1 MTPPAGA
8 KTSRDRN
15 GAVQPMPSGWPHT
28 DTHPPST
35 SSSRTC
41 LEVTDTVTSFT
52 IASNQGTMGGGEV
65 MMFAIAEAA
74 RELGRDVTI
83 IAPQTPGDVVAEA
96 RKRGFRVIAIHGDT
110 TGKYLKNLRRW
121 DASERTGLLWCNGL
135 RPAFATSGH
144 PDRVVHLHQRPLG
157 KLRALAVVARH
168 GTLATVVPSAS
179 MAEAV
184 SDARVMWNWNPP
196 ARHRAPR
203 PVEGTVTVGFLGRL
217 SSDKGVPRLC
227 EAMAELKRRHPG
239 RFRLLLAGESR
250 FVDPADA
257 QLVARRIA
265 SLGDLVDH
273 RGWMDRDEFFSSV
286 DLSVFPSVWPE
297 PFGLVVSEAMSARCP
312 FVLTDAGAL
321 QEVAGP
327 DHPFVARADDATSLA
342 DAIERAAEGYDKGL
356 LDAAHD
362 RWQENFS
369 PEAGRARLAEI
380 LADVDP
386 EPDQGAPHVAI
397 AHDYLTQRGGAER
410 VVTQFA
416 RMFPEAPIITSVYES
431 DLTYPEFSTHEV
443 ITSPLN
449 RIGWL
454 RRHFRAGLPLY
465 DWAFDHTE
473 VPAGTDTVLVS
484 TTGFAH
490 GVKTPPNCRK
500 VVYCHSPARFL
511 YLADDYLGGHWW
523 RSPKGIVLKVLTPPL
538 RRWDRR
544 AAASADEYLCNS
556 TVVRDRIRDVYG
568 IEAAVVHP
576 PYSLDPTGPQE
587 PLPGLEG
594 HPSFFLTVS
603 RLMPYKNVDVLL
615 RAFADLPDEHLV
627 VIGSG
632 PLRDELHALAPANV
646 SFFEGISDAQL
657 RWAYAHASAVIAP
670 SKEDFGLTPVE
681 GFAFGTPC
689 LALHAGGYLDTVDGV
704 SGRFFDSATPGAVT
718 QAVRQFRENPLE
730 ERTVLD
736 HAGKFSPET
745 FARAIR
751 LHLRPAPERGAV
763 PSHDQV

>member
-1 MTPPAGA
+1 MNT
-8 KTSRDRN
+8 
-15 GAVQPMPSGWPHT
+15 
-28 DTHPPST
+28 
-35 SSSRTC
+35 
-41 LEVTDTVTSFT
+41 FT

-65 MMFAIAEAA
+65 MMLAIAEAA
-74 RELGRDVTI
+74 RELGRDVTVV
-83 IAPQTPGDVVAEA
+83 APQNPGDVVEEA
-96 RKRGFRVIAIHGDT
+96 RRRGFRVIAIHGDT
-110 TGKYLKNLRRW
+110 TVKYLENLRRW
-121 DASERTGLLWCNGL
+121 DARERAGLLWCNGL
-135 RPAFATSGH
+135 RPTFATSGH

-168 GTLATVVPSAS
+168 GALATVVPSAS

-184 SDARVMWNWNPP
+184 FDARVMWNWNPP
-196 ARHRAPR
+196 ARDRAPR
-203 PVEGTVTVGFLGRL
+203 ATNGTLTVGFLGRL

-227 EAMAELKRRHPG
+227 EAMAELERRHPG

-257 QLVARRIA
+257 QLVADRIA
-265 SLGDLVDH
+265 DLGDLVDH
-273 RGWMDRDEFFSSV
+273 RGWMDRDEFFQSV
-286 DLSVFPSVWPE
+286 DLAAFPSVWPE
-297 PFGLVVSEAMSARCP
+297 SFGLVVSEAMSARCP
-312 FVLTDAGAL
+312 FVITDAGAL

-327 DHPFVARADDATSLA
+327 DHPFVAKADDTVSLA
-342 DAIERAAEGYDKGL
+342 DVIEQAAEAYDEGL
-356 LDAAHD
+356 LDAARD
-362 RWQENFS
+362 RWQLNFS
-369 PEAGRARLAEI
+369 PEAGRVRLAEI

-386 EPDQGAPHVAI
+386 EPSHGASHVTV

-416 RMFPEAPIITSVYES
+416 TIFPEAPIVTAVYEP
-431 DLTYPEFSTHEV
+431 DLTYPDFASHEV

-490 GVKTPPNCRK
+490 GVKTPPGCRK

-511 YLADDYLGGHWW
+511 YLADDYLGDKWW
-523 RSPKGIVLKVLTPPL
+523 RSPKGIVLRALTPPL
-538 RRWDRR
+538 RRWDQK

-568 IEAAVVHP
+568 IEATVVHP
-576 PYSLDPTGPQE
+576 PYSLDPDGPQE
-587 PLPGLEG
+587 PLPGSENL
-594 HPSFFLTVS
+594 PSFFLTVS

-615 RAFADLPDEHLV
+615 HAFADMPDEHLV

-632 PLRDELHALAPANV
+632 PLRTELHDLAPANV
-646 SFFEGISDAQL
+646 SFFEGISDAQM
-657 RWAYAHASAVIAP
+657 RWAYAHAAAVIAP

-689 LALHAGGYLDTVDGV
+689 LALHAGGYLDTVVDGV
-704 SGRFFDSATPGAVT
+704 SGRFFASATPDDIT
-718 QAVRQFRENPLE
+718 QAVHQLQENPLDKE
-730 ERTVLD
+730 TVLR
-736 HAGKFSPET
+736 HAENFSPNA
-745 FARAIR
+745 FADRIR
-751 LHLRPAPERGAV
+751 EHV
-763 PSHDQV
+763 VS

>member
-1 MTPPAGA
+1 MT
-8 KTSRDRN
+8 T
-15 GAVQPMPSGWPHT
+15 
-28 DTHPPST
+28 
-35 SSSRTC
+35 
-41 LEVTDTVTSFT
+41 FT
-52 IASNQGTMGGGEV
+52 IASNQGSMGGGEV
-65 MMFAIAEAA
+65 MMLAIAEAA
-74 RELGRDVTI
+74 RELGREVTVV
-83 IAPQTPGDVVAEA
+83 APQTPGDVVEEA
-96 RKRGFRVIAIHGDT
+96 LRRGFRVMAIHGDT
-110 TGKYLKNLRRW
+110 TAKYLASLRRW
-121 DASERTGLLWCNGL
+121 DATERRGLLWCNGL

-144 PDRVVHLHQRPLG
+144 LNRVVHLHQRPAG
-157 KLRALAVVARH
+157 KLRALAVAARR
-168 GTLATVVPSAS
+168 GALATVVPSAY
-179 MAEAV
+179 MAAAV
-184 SDARVMWNWNPP
+184 PGSRVMWNWNPP
-196 ARHRAPR
+196 ARTRDFTEPGA
-203 PVEGTVTVGFLGRL
+203 TVTVGFLGRL
-217 SSDKGVPRLC
+217 SSGKGVPRLC
-227 EAMAELKRRHPG
+227 ETMSELERRHPG
-239 RFRLLLAGESR
+239 RFKLLLAGEPR

-257 QLVARRIA
+257 DRVANRIA
-265 SLGDLVDH
+265 ALGDAVDH
-273 RGWMDRDEFFSSV
+273 RGWMDRNEFFSSV
-286 DLSVFPSVWPE
+286 DLAVFPSVWPE
-297 PFGLVVSEAMSARCP
+297 PFGLVVSEAMSAHCP
-312 FVLTDAGAL
+312 FVITDAGAL
-321 QEVAGP
+321 QEVAGAE
-327 DHPFVARADDATSLA
+327 HPFVAKADDAVSLA
-342 DAIERAAEGYDKGL
+342 DTIERAAEGYDEEL

-587 PLPGLEG
+587 PLPGLD
-594 HPSFFLTVS
+594 HPSFFLVVS
-603 RLMPYKNVDVLL
+603 RLMPYKNVDIVLN
-615 RAFADLPDEHLV
+615 AFVDLPDEHLV
-627 VIGSG
+627 VVGSG
-632 PLRDELHALAPANV
+632 PLRDELHDLAPANV

-657 RWAYAHASAVIAP
+657 RWAYAHAAAVIAP

-689 LALHAGGYLDTVDGV
+689 LALHAGGYLDTVVDGI
-704 SGRFFDSATPGAVT
+704 SGQFFDSATPDAVV
-718 QAVRQFRENPLE
+718 QAVRSFRENPVE
-730 ERTVLD
+730 KRAVLD
-736 HAGKFSPET
+736 HAERFSPDT
-745 FARAIR
+745 FSKDVRRAMK
-751 LHLRPAPERGAV
+751 A
-763 PSHDQV
+763 ST

>member
-1 MTPPAGA
+1 MT
-8 KTSRDRN
+8 T
-15 GAVQPMPSGWPHT
+15 
-28 DTHPPST
+28 
-35 SSSRTC
+35 
-41 LEVTDTVTSFT
+41 FT
-52 IASNQGTMGGGEV
+52 IASNQGSMGGGEV
-65 MMFAIAEAA
+65 MMLAIAEAA
-74 RELGRDVTI
+74 RELGREITVV
-83 IAPQTPGDVVAEA
+83 APQTPGDVVAEA
-96 RKRGFRVIAIHGDT
+96 RRRGFRVVAIHGDT
-110 TGKYLKNLRRW
+110 TPKYLANLRRW
-121 DASERTGLLWCNGL
+121 DAIERTGLLWCNGL

-144 PDRVVHLHQRPLG
+144 PNRVVHLHQRPSG
-157 KLRALAVVARH
+157 KLRALATVARR
-168 GTLATVVPSAS
+168 GASATIVPSAS
-179 MAEAV
+179 MADVV
-184 SDARVMWNWNPP
+184 SGAQVMWNWNPP
-196 ARHRAPR
+196 AHDRAAR
-203 PVEGTVTVGFLGRL
+203 PVKGTFTVGFLGRL

-227 EAMAELKRRHPG
+227 ETMSELERRHPG
-239 RFRLLLAGESR
+239 RFKLLLAGEPR

-257 QLVARRIA
+257 DRVANRIA
-265 SLGDLVDH
+265 ALGDAVDH

-286 DLSVFPSVWPE
+286 DLAVFPSVRPE
-297 PFGLVVSEAMSARCP
+297 TFGLVVSEAMSAHCP
-312 FVLTDAGAL
+312 FVITDAGAL

-356 LDAAHD
+356 LDAAHE

-386 EPDQGAPHVAI
+386 EPSSGAPRVAI

-410 VVTQFA
+410 VVSQFA
-416 RMFPEAPIITSVYES
+416 TMFPEASIVTSVYEP
-431 DLTYPEFSTHEV
+431 DLTYPDFASHEV

-490 GVKTPPNCRK
+490 GVKTPPGCRK

-511 YLADDYLGGHWW
+511 YLADDYLGDKWW
-523 RSPKGIVLKVLTPPL
+523 RSPKGIVLRALTPPL
-538 RRWDRR
+538 RRWDQK

-568 IEAAVVHP
+568 IEATVVHP
-576 PYSLDPTGPQE
+576 PYSLDPDGPQE
-587 PLPGLEG
+587 PLPGSENL
-594 HPSFFLTVS
+594 PSFFLTVS

-615 RAFADLPDEHLV
+615 HAFADMPDEHLV

-632 PLRDELHALAPANV
+632 PLRDELHDLAPANV

-657 RWAYAHASAVIAP
+657 RWAYAHAAAVIAP

-689 LALHAGGYLDTVDGV
+689 LALHAGGYLDTVVDGI
-704 SGRFFDSATPGAVT
+704 SGQFFDSATPDAVV
-718 QAVRQFRENPLE
+718 QAVRSFRENPVE
-730 ERTVLD
+730 KRAVLD
-736 HAGKFSPET
+736 HAERFSPDT
-745 FARAIR
+745 FSKDVRHAMKA
-751 LHLRPAPERGAV
+751 
-763 PSHDQV
+763 ST

>member
-1 MTPPAGA
+1 MT
-8 KTSRDRN
+8 T
-15 GAVQPMPSGWPHT
+15 
-28 DTHPPST
+28 
-35 SSSRTC
+35 
-41 LEVTDTVTSFT
+41 FT
-52 IASNQGTMGGGEV
+52 IASNQGSMGGGEV
-65 MMFAIAEAA
+65 MMLAIAEAA
-74 RELGRDVTI
+74 RELGREITVV
-83 IAPQTPGDVVAEA
+83 APQTPGDVVAEA
-96 RKRGFRVIAIHGDT
+96 RRRGFRVVAIHGDT
-110 TGKYLKNLRRW
+110 TPKYLANLRRW
-121 DASERTGLLWCNGL
+121 DAIERTGLLWCNGL

-144 PDRVVHLHQRPLG
+144 PNRVVHLHQRPSG
-157 KLRALAVVARH
+157 KLRALATVARR
-168 GTLATVVPSAS
+168 GASATIVPSAS
-179 MAEAV
+179 MADVV
-184 SDARVMWNWNPP
+184 SGAQVMWNWNPP
-196 ARHRAPR
+196 AHDRAAR
-203 PVEGTVTVGFLGRL
+203 PVKGTFTVGFLGRL

-227 EAMAELKRRHPG
+227 ETMSELERRHPG
-239 RFRLLLAGESR
+239 RFKLLLAGEPR

-257 QLVARRIA
+257 DRVANRIA
-265 SLGDLVDH
+265 ALGDAVDH

-286 DLSVFPSVWPE
+286 DLAVFPSVWPE
-297 PFGLVVSEAMSARCP
+297 PFGLVVSEAMSAHCP
-312 FVLTDAGAL
+312 FVITDAGAL

-356 LDAAHD
+356 LDAAHE

-386 EPDQGAPHVAI
+386 EPSSGAPRVAI

-410 VVTQFA
+410 VVSQFA
-416 RMFPEAPIITSVYES
+416 TMFPEASIVTSVYEP
-431 DLTYPEFSTHEV
+431 DLTYPDFASHEV

-490 GVKTPPNCRK
+490 GVKTPPGCRK

-511 YLADDYLGGHWW
+511 YLADDYLGDKWW
-523 RSPKGIVLKVLTPPL
+523 RSPKGIVLRALTPPL
-538 RRWDRR
+538 RRWDQK

-568 IEAAVVHP
+568 IEATVVHP
-576 PYSLDPTGPQE
+576 PYSLDPDGPQE
-587 PLPGLEG
+587 PLPGSENL
-594 HPSFFLTVS
+594 PSFFLTVS

-615 RAFADLPDEHLV
+615 HAFADMPDEHLV

-632 PLRDELHALAPANV
+632 PLRDELHDLAPANV

-657 RWAYAHASAVIAP
+657 RWAYAHAAAVIAP

-689 LALHAGGYLDTVDGV
+689 LALHAGGYLDTVVDGI
-704 SGRFFDSATPGAVT
+704 SGQFFDSATPDAVV
-718 QAVRQFRENPLE
+718 QAVRSFRENPVE
-730 ERTVLD
+730 KRAVLD
-736 HAGKFSPET
+736 HAERFSPDT
-745 FARAIR
+745 FSKDVRHAMKA
-751 LHLRPAPERGAV
+751 
-763 PSHDQV
+763 ST

>member
-1 MTPPAGA
+1 MT
-8 KTSRDRN
+8 T
-15 GAVQPMPSGWPHT
+15 
-28 DTHPPST
+28 
-35 SSSRTC
+35 
-41 LEVTDTVTSFT
+41 FT
-52 IASNQGTMGGGEV
+52 IASNQGSMGGGEV
-65 MMFAIAEAA
+65 MMLAIAEAA
-74 RELGRDVTI
+74 RELGREVTVV
-83 IAPQTPGDVVAEA
+83 APQTPGDVVEEA
-96 RKRGFRVIAIHGDT
+96 LRRGFRVMAIHGDT
-110 TGKYLKNLRRW
+110 TAKYLASLRRW
-121 DASERTGLLWCNGL
+121 DATERRGLLWCNGL

-144 PDRVVHLHQRPLG
+144 LNRVVHLHQRPAG
-157 KLRALAVVARH
+157 KLRALAVAARR
-168 GTLATVVPSAS
+168 GALATVVPSAY
-179 MAEAV
+179 MAAAV
-184 SDARVMWNWNPP
+184 PGSRVMWNWNPP
-196 ARHRAPR
+196 ARTRDFTEPGA
-203 PVEGTVTVGFLGRL
+203 TVTVGFLGRL
-217 SSDKGVPRLC
+217 SSGKGVPRLC
-227 EAMAELKRRHPG
+227 ETMSELERRHPG
-239 RFRLLLAGESR
+239 RFKLLLAGEPR

-257 QLVARRIA
+257 DRVANRIA
-265 SLGDLVDH
+265 ALGDAVDH
-273 RGWMDRDEFFSSV
+273 RGWMDRNEFFSSV
-286 DLSVFPSVWPE
+286 DLAVFPSVWPE
-297 PFGLVVSEAMSARCP
+297 PFGLVVSEAMSAHCP
-312 FVLTDAGAL
+312 FVITDAGAL
-321 QEVAGP
+321 QEVAGAE
-327 DHPFVARADDATSLA
+327 HPFVAKADDAVSLA
-342 DAIERAAEGYDKGL
+342 DTIERAAEGYDEEL

-511 YLADDYLGGHWW
+511 YLADDYLGGRWW
-523 RSPKGIVLKVLTPPL
+523 RSPRGIVLKVLTPPL

-544 AAASADEYLCNS
+544 AAAFADEYLCNS

-587 PLPGLEG
+587 PLPGLD
-594 HPSFFLTVS
+594 HPSFFLVVS
-603 RLMPYKNVDVLL
+603 RLMPYKNVDIVLN
-615 RAFADLPDEHLV
+615 AFVDLPDEHLV
-627 VIGSG
+627 VVGSG
-632 PLRDELHALAPANV
+632 PLRDELHDLAPANV

-657 RWAYAHASAVIAP
+657 RWAYAHAAAVIAP

-689 LALHAGGYLDTVDGV
+689 LALHAGGYLDTVVDGI
-704 SGRFFDSATPGAVT
+704 SGQFFDSATPDAVV
-718 QAVRQFRENPLE
+718 QAVRSFRENPVE
-730 ERTVLD
+730 KRAVLD
-736 HAGKFSPET
+736 HAERFSPDT
-745 FARAIR
+745 FSKDVRRAMK
-751 LHLRPAPERGAV
+751 A
-763 PSHDQV
+763 ST

>member
-1 MTPPAGA
+1 MT
-8 KTSRDRN
+8 T
-15 GAVQPMPSGWPHT
+15 
-28 DTHPPST
+28 
-35 SSSRTC
+35 
-41 LEVTDTVTSFT
+41 FT
-52 IASNQGTMGGGEV
+52 IASNQGSMGGGEV
-65 MMFAIAEAA
+65 MMLAIAEAA
-74 RELGRDVTI
+74 RELGREVTVV
-83 IAPQTPGDVVAEA
+83 APQTPGDVVEEA
-96 RKRGFRVIAIHGDT
+96 LRRGFRVMAIHGDT
-110 TGKYLKNLRRW
+110 TAKYLASLRRW
-121 DASERTGLLWCNGL
+121 DATERRGLLWCNGL

-144 PDRVVHLHQRPLG
+144 LNRVVHLHQRPAG
-157 KLRALAVVARH
+157 KLRALAVAARR
-168 GTLATVVPSAS
+168 GALATVVPSAY
-179 MAEAV
+179 MAAAV
-184 SDARVMWNWNPP
+184 PGSRVMWNWNPP
-196 ARHRAPR
+196 ARTRDFTEPGA
-203 PVEGTVTVGFLGRL
+203 TVTVGFLGRL

-227 EAMAELKRRHPG
+227 ETMSELERRHPG

-286 DLSVFPSVWPE
+286 DLAVFPSVWPE
-297 PFGLVVSEAMSARCP
+297 PFGLVVSEAMSAHCP
-312 FVLTDAGAL
+312 FVITDAGAL
-321 QEVAGP
+321 QEVAGAE
-327 DHPFVARADDATSLA
+327 HPFVAKADDAVSLA
-342 DAIERAAEGYDKGL
+342 DTIERAAEGYDEEL

-380 LADVDP
+380 LADVGP

-511 YLADDYLGGHWW
+511 YLADDYLGGRWW

-587 PLPGLEG
+587 PLPGLD
-594 HPSFFLTVS
+594 HPSFFLVVS
-603 RLMPYKNVDVLL
+603 RLMPYKNVDIVLN
-615 RAFADLPDEHLV
+615 AFVDLPDEHLV
-627 VIGSG
+627 VVGSG
-632 PLRDELHALAPANV
+632 PLRDELHDLAPANV

-657 RWAYAHASAVIAP
+657 RWAYAHAAAVIAP

-689 LALHAGGYLDTVDGV
+689 LALHAGGYLDTVVDGI
-704 SGRFFDSATPGAVT
+704 SGQFFDSATPDAVV
-718 QAVRQFRENPLE
+718 QAVRSFRENPVE
-730 ERTVLD
+730 KRAVLD
-736 HAGKFSPET
+736 HAERFSPDT
-745 FARAIR
+745 FSKDVRRAMK
-751 LHLRPAPERGAV
+751 A
-763 PSHDQV
+763 ST

>member
-1 MTPPAGA
+1 MT
-8 KTSRDRN
+8 T
-15 GAVQPMPSGWPHT
+15 
-28 DTHPPST
+28 
-35 SSSRTC
+35 
-41 LEVTDTVTSFT
+41 FT
-52 IASNQGTMGGGEV
+52 IASNQGSMGGGEV
-65 MMFAIAEAA
+65 MMLAIAEAA
-74 RELGRDVTI
+74 RELGREITVV
-83 IAPQTPGDVVAEA
+83 APQTPGDVVAEA
-96 RKRGFRVIAIHGDT
+96 RRRGFRVVAIHGDT
-110 TGKYLKNLRRW
+110 TPKYLANLRRW
-121 DASERTGLLWCNGL
+121 DAIERTGLLWCNGL

-144 PDRVVHLHQRPLG
+144 PNRVVHLHQRPSG
-157 KLRALAVVARH
+157 KLRALATVARR
-168 GTLATVVPSAS
+168 GASATIVPSAS
-179 MAEAV
+179 MADVV
-184 SDARVMWNWNPP
+184 SGAQVMWNWNPP
-196 ARHRAPR
+196 AHDRAAR
-203 PVEGTVTVGFLGRL
+203 PVKGTFTVGFLGRL

-227 EAMAELKRRHPG
+227 ETMSELERRHPG
-239 RFRLLLAGESR
+239 RFKLLLAGEPR

-257 QLVARRIA
+257 DRVANRIA
-265 SLGDLVDH
+265 ALGDAVDH

-286 DLSVFPSVWPE
+286 DLAVFPSVWPE
-297 PFGLVVSEAMSARCP
+297 PFGLVVSEAMSAHCP
-312 FVLTDAGAL
+312 FVITDAGAL

-356 LDAAHD
+356 LDAAHE

-410 VVTQFA
+410 VVSQFA
-416 RMFPEAPIITSVYES
+416 TMFPEASIVTSVYEP
-431 DLTYPEFSTHEV
+431 DLTYPDFASHEV

-490 GVKTPPNCRK
+490 GVKTPPGCRK

-511 YLADDYLGGHWW
+511 YLADDYLGDKWW
-523 RSPKGIVLKVLTPPL
+523 RSPKGIVLRALTPPL
-538 RRWDRR
+538 RRWDQK
-544 AAASADEYLCNS
+544 AAASADESLCNS

-568 IEAAVVHP
+568 IEATVVHP
-576 PYSLDPTGPQE
+576 PYSLDPDGPQE
-587 PLPGLEG
+587 PLPGSENL
-594 HPSFFLTVS
+594 PSFFLTVS

-615 RAFADLPDEHLV
+615 HAFADMPDEHLV

-632 PLRDELHALAPANV
+632 PLRDELHDLAPANV

-657 RWAYAHASAVIAP
+657 RWAYAHAAAVIAP

-689 LALHAGGYLDTVDGV
+689 LALHAGGYLDTVVDGI
-704 SGRFFDSATPGAVT
+704 SGQFFDSATPDAVV
-718 QAVRQFRENPLE
+718 QAVRSFRENPVE
-730 ERTVLD
+730 KRAVLD
-736 HAGKFSPET
+736 HAERFSPDT
-745 FARAIR
+745 FSKDVRHAMKA
-751 LHLRPAPERGAV
+751 
-763 PSHDQV
+763 ST

>member
-1 MTPPAGA
+1 MT
-8 KTSRDRN
+8 T
-15 GAVQPMPSGWPHT
+15 
-28 DTHPPST
+28 
-35 SSSRTC
+35 
-41 LEVTDTVTSFT
+41 FT
-52 IASNQGTMGGGEV
+52 IASNQGSMGGGEV
-65 MMFAIAEAA
+65 MMLAIAEAA
-74 RELGRDVTI
+74 RELGREITVV
-83 IAPQTPGDVVAEA
+83 APQTPGDVVAEA
-96 RKRGFRVIAIHGDT
+96 RRRGFRVVAIHGDT
-110 TGKYLKNLRRW
+110 TPKYLANLRRW
-121 DASERTGLLWCNGL
+121 DAIERTGLLWCNGL

-144 PDRVVHLHQRPLG
+144 PNRVVHLHQRPSG
-157 KLRALAVVARH
+157 KLRALATVARR
-168 GTLATVVPSAS
+168 GASATIVPSAS
-179 MAEAV
+179 MADVV
-184 SDARVMWNWNPP
+184 SGAQVMWNWNPP
-196 ARHRAPR
+196 AHDRAAR
-203 PVEGTVTVGFLGRL
+203 PVKGTFTVGFLGRL

-227 EAMAELKRRHPG
+227 ETMSELERRHPG
-239 RFRLLLAGESR
+239 RFKLLLAGEPR

-257 QLVARRIA
+257 DRVANRIA
-265 SLGDLVDH
+265 ALGDAVDH

-286 DLSVFPSVWPE
+286 DLAVFPSVWPE
-297 PFGLVVSEAMSARCP
+297 TFGLVVSEAMSAHCP
-312 FVLTDAGAL
+312 FVITDAGAL

-356 LDAAHD
+356 LDAAHE

-410 VVTQFA
+410 VVSQFA
-416 RMFPEAPIITSVYES
+416 TMFPEASIVTSVYEP
-431 DLTYPEFSTHEV
+431 DLTYPDFASHEV

-490 GVKTPPNCRK
+490 GVKTPPGCRK

-511 YLADDYLGGHWW
+511 YLADDYLGDKWW
-523 RSPKGIVLKVLTPPL
+523 RSPKGIVLRALTPPL
-538 RRWDRR
+538 RRWDQK

-568 IEAAVVHP
+568 IEATVVHP
-576 PYSLDPTGPQE
+576 PYSLDPDGPQE
-587 PLPGLEG
+587 PLPGSENL
-594 HPSFFLTVS
+594 PSFFLTVS

-615 RAFADLPDEHLV
+615 HAFADMPDEHLV

-632 PLRDELHALAPANV
+632 PLRDELHDLAPANV

-657 RWAYAHASAVIAP
+657 RWAYAHAAAVIAP

-689 LALHAGGYLDTVDGV
+689 LALHAGGYLDTVVDGI
-704 SGRFFDSATPGAVT
+704 SGQFFDSATPDAVV
-718 QAVRQFRENPLE
+718 QAVRSFRENPVE
-730 ERTVLD
+730 KRAVLD
-736 HAGKFSPET
+736 HAERFSPDT
-745 FARAIR
+745 FSKDVRHAMKA
-751 LHLRPAPERGAV
+751 
-763 PSHDQV
+763 ST

>member
-1 MTPPAGA
+1 M
-8 KTSRDRN
+8 
-15 GAVQPMPSGWPHT
+15 
-28 DTHPPST
+28 
-35 SSSRTC
+35 
-41 LEVTDTVTSFT
+41 
-52 IASNQGTMGGGEV
+52 
-65 MMFAIAEAA
+65 
-74 RELGRDVTI
+74 
-83 IAPQTPGDVVAEA
+83 
-96 RKRGFRVIAIHGDT
+96 AIHGDT
-110 TGKYLKNLRRW
+110 TAKYLASLRRW
-121 DASERTGLLWCNGL
+121 DATERRGLLWCNGL

-144 PDRVVHLHQRPLG
+144 LNRVVHLHQRPAG
-157 KLRALAVVARH
+157 KLRALAVAARR
-168 GTLATVVPSAS
+168 GALATVVPSAY
-179 MAEAV
+179 MAAAV
-184 SDARVMWNWNPP
+184 PGSRVMWNWNPP
-196 ARHRAPR
+196 ARTRDFTEPGA
-203 PVEGTVTVGFLGRL
+203 TVTVGFLGRL

-227 EAMAELKRRHPG
+227 ETMSELERRHPG

-286 DLSVFPSVWPE
+286 DLAVFPSVWPE
-297 PFGLVVSEAMSARCP
+297 TFGLVVSEAMSAHCP
-312 FVLTDAGAL
+312 FVITDAGAL
-321 QEVAGP
+321 QEVAGAE
-327 DHPFVARADDATSLA
+327 HPFVAKADDAVSLA
-342 DAIERAAEGYDKGL
+342 DTIERAAEGYDEEL
-356 LDAAHD
+356 LDAARD
-362 RWQENFS
+362 RWQTNFS
-369 PEAGRARLAEI
+369 PGAGRARLAEI

-386 EPDQGAPHVAI
+386 EPSSGAPRVAI

-410 VVTQFA
+410 VVSQFA
-416 RMFPEAPIITSVYES
+416 TMFPEASIVTSVYEP
-431 DLTYPEFSTHEV
+431 DLTYPDFASHEV

-490 GVKTPPNCRK
+490 GVKTPPGCRK

-511 YLADDYLGGHWW
+511 YLADDYLGDKWW
-523 RSPKGIVLKVLTPPL
+523 RSPKGIVLRALTPPL
-538 RRWDRR
+538 RRWDQK

-568 IEAAVVHP
+568 IEATVVHP
-576 PYSLDPTGPQE
+576 PYSLDPDGPQE
-587 PLPGLEG
+587 PLPGSENL
-594 HPSFFLTVS
+594 PSFFLTVS

-615 RAFADLPDEHLV
+615 HAFADMPDEHLV

-632 PLRDELHALAPANV
+632 PLRDELHDLAPANV

-657 RWAYAHASAVIAP
+657 RWAYAHAAAVIAP

-689 LALHAGGYLDTVDGV
+689 LALHAGGYLDTVVDGI
-704 SGRFFDSATPGAVT
+704 SGQFFDSATPDAVV
-718 QAVRQFRENPLE
+718 QAVRSFRENPVE
-730 ERTVLD
+730 KRAVLD
-736 HAGKFSPET
+736 HAERFSPDT
-745 FARAIR
+745 FSKDVRHAMKA
-751 LHLRPAPERGAV
+751 
-763 PSHDQV
+763 ST

>member
-1 MTPPAGA
+1 MT
-8 KTSRDRN
+8 T
-15 GAVQPMPSGWPHT
+15 
-28 DTHPPST
+28 
-35 SSSRTC
+35 
-41 LEVTDTVTSFT
+41 FT
-52 IASNQGTMGGGEV
+52 IASNQGSMGGGEV
-65 MMFAIAEAA
+65 MMLAIAEAA
-74 RELGRDVTI
+74 RELGREITVV
-83 IAPQTPGDVVAEA
+83 APQTPGDVVAEA
-96 RKRGFRVIAIHGDT
+96 RRRGFRVVAIHGDT
-110 TGKYLKNLRRW
+110 TPKYLANLRRW
-121 DASERTGLLWCNGL
+121 DAIERTGLLWCNGL

-144 PDRVVHLHQRPLG
+144 PNRVVHLHQRPSG
-157 KLRALAVVARH
+157 KLRALATVARR
-168 GTLATVVPSAS
+168 GASATIVPSAS
-179 MAEAV
+179 MADAV
-184 SDARVMWNWNPP
+184 SGTQVMWNWNPP
-196 ARHRAPR
+196 AHDRAAR
-203 PVEGTVTVGFLGRL
+203 PVKDTFTVGFLGRL

-227 EAMAELKRRHPG
+227 ETMSELERRHPG
-239 RFRLLLAGESR
+239 RFKLLLAGEPR

-257 QLVARRIA
+257 DRVANRIA
-265 SLGDLVDH
+265 ALGDAVDH

-286 DLSVFPSVWPE
+286 DLAVFPSVCPE
-297 PFGLVVSEAMSARCP
+297 TFGLVVSEAMSAHCP
-312 FVLTDAGAL
+312 FVITDAGAL
-321 QEVAGP
+321 QEVAGAE
-327 DHPFVARADDATSLA
+327 HPFVAKADDAVSLA
-342 DAIERAAEGYDKGL
+342 DTIERAAEGYVEEL
-356 LDAAHD
+356 LDAARD

-369 PEAGRARLAEI
+369 PEAGRSRLAEV
-380 LADVDP
+380 LAEVDP
-386 EPDQGAPHVAI
+386 EPSSDTPRVTI

-416 RMFPEAPIITSVYES
+416 TIFPDAPIVTAVYAP
-431 DLTYPEFSTHEV
+431 DLTYPEFASHEV

-449 RIGWL
+449 RIGLL

-473 VPAGTDTVLVS
+473 VPTGTDTVLVS

-490 GVKTPPNCRK
+490 GVRTPQNCRK

-511 YLADDYLGGHWW
+511 YLTDDYLGGQWW
-523 RSPKGIVLKVLTPPL
+523 RSPKGIVLKALTPPL

-689 LALHAGGYLDTVDGV
+689 LALHAGGYLDTVVDGV

>member
-1 MTPPAGA
+1 MT
-8 KTSRDRN
+8 T
-15 GAVQPMPSGWPHT
+15 
-28 DTHPPST
+28 
-35 SSSRTC
+35 
-41 LEVTDTVTSFT
+41 FT
-52 IASNQGTMGGGEV
+52 IASNQGSMGGGEV
-65 MMFAIAEAA
+65 MMLAIAEAA
-74 RELGRDVTI
+74 RELGREVTVV
-83 IAPQTPGDVVAEA
+83 APQTPGDVVEEA
-96 RKRGFRVIAIHGDT
+96 LRRGFRVMAIHGDT
-110 TGKYLKNLRRW
+110 TAKYLASLRRW
-121 DASERTGLLWCNGL
+121 DATERRGLLWCNGL

-144 PDRVVHLHQRPLG
+144 LNRVVHLHQRPAG
-157 KLRALAVVARH
+157 KLRALAVAARR
-168 GTLATVVPSAS
+168 GALATVVPSAY
-179 MAEAV
+179 MAAAV
-184 SDARVMWNWNPP
+184 PGSRVMWNWNPP
-196 ARHRAPR
+196 ARTRDFTEPGA
-203 PVEGTVTVGFLGRL
+203 TVTVGFLGRL

-227 EAMAELKRRHPG
+227 ETMSELERRHPG
-239 RFRLLLAGESR
+239 RFRLLLAGEPR

-257 QLVARRIA
+257 DRVANRIA
-265 SLGDLVDH
+265 ALGDAVDH
-273 RGWMDRDEFFSSV
+273 RGWMDRNEFFSSV
-286 DLSVFPSVWPE
+286 DLAVFPSVWPE
-297 PFGLVVSEAMSARCP
+297 PFGLVVSEAMSAHCP
-312 FVLTDAGAL
+312 FVITDAGAL
-321 QEVAGP
+321 QEVAGAE
-327 DHPFVARADDATSLA
+327 HPFVAKADDAVSLA
-342 DAIERAAEGYDKGL
+342 DTIERAAEGYDEEL

-465 DWAFDHTE
+465 DWAFDHTC
-473 VPAGTDTVLVS
+473 VPEGTDIVLVS

-490 GVKTPPNCRK
+490 GVKTPAGCRK

-511 YLADDYLGGHWW
+511 YLAEDYLGDQWW
-523 RSPKGIVLKVLTPPL
+523 RSPKGIVLKALTPPL

-587 PLPGLEG
+587 PLPGLD
-594 HPSFFLTVS
+594 HPSFFLVVS
-603 RLMPYKNVDVLL
+603 RLMPYKNVDIVLN
-615 RAFADLPDEHLV
+615 AFVDLPDEHLV
-627 VIGSG
+627 VVGSG
-632 PLRDELHALAPANV
+632 PLRDELHDLAPANV

-657 RWAYAHASAVIAP
+657 RWAYAHAAAVIAP

-689 LALHAGGYLDTVDGV
+689 LALHAGGYLDTVVDGI
-704 SGRFFDSATPGAVT
+704 SGQFFDSATPDAVV
-718 QAVRQFRENPLE
+718 QAVRSFRENPVE
-730 ERTVLD
+730 KRAVLD
-736 HAGKFSPET
+736 HAERFSPDT
-745 FARAIR
+745 FSKDVRRAMK
-751 LHLRPAPERGAV
+751 A
-763 PSHDQV
+763 ST

>member
-1 MTPPAGA
+1 MT
-8 KTSRDRN
+8 T
-15 GAVQPMPSGWPHT
+15 
-28 DTHPPST
+28 
-35 SSSRTC
+35 
-41 LEVTDTVTSFT
+41 FT
-52 IASNQGTMGGGEV
+52 IASNQGSMGGGEV
-65 MMFAIAEAA
+65 MLLAIADAA
-74 RELGRDVTI
+74 RELGREITVV
-83 IAPQTPGDVVAEA
+83 APQTPGDVVAEA
-96 RKRGFRVIAIHGDT
+96 RRRGFRVVAIHGDT
-110 TGKYLKNLRRW
+110 TPKYLANLRRW
-121 DASERTGLLWCNGL
+121 DAIERTGLLWCNGL

-144 PDRVVHLHQRPLG
+144 PNRVVHLHLRPSG
-157 KLRALAVVARH
+157 KLRALATVARR
-168 GTLATVVPSAS
+168 GASATIVPSAS
-179 MAEAV
+179 MADAV
-184 SDARVMWNWNPP
+184 SGTQVMWNWNPP
-196 ARHRAPR
+196 AHDRAAR
-203 PVEGTVTVGFLGRL
+203 PVKGTFTVGFLGRL

-227 EAMAELKRRHPG
+227 ETMSELERRHPG
-239 RFRLLLAGESR
+239 RFKLLLAGEPR

-257 QLVARRIA
+257 DRVANRIA
-265 SLGDLVDH
+265 ALGDAVDH

-286 DLSVFPSVWPE
+286 DLAVFPSVCPE
-297 PFGLVVSEAMSARCP
+297 TFGLVVSEAMSAHCP
-312 FVLTDAGAL
+312 FVITDAGAL
-321 QEVAGP
+321 QEVAGAE
-327 DHPFVARADDATSLA
+327 HPFVAKADDAVSLA
-342 DAIERAAEGYDKGL
+342 DTIERAAEGYVEEL
-356 LDAAHD
+356 LAAARD

-369 PEAGRARLAEI
+369 PEAGRSRLAEV
-380 LADVDP
+380 LAEVDP
-386 EPDQGAPHVAI
+386 EPSSDTPRVTI

-416 RMFPEAPIITSVYES
+416 TIFPDAPIVTAVYAP
-431 DLTYPEFSTHEV
+431 DLTYPEFASHEV

-449 RIGWL
+449 RIGLL

-473 VPAGTDTVLVS
+473 VPTGTDTVLVS

-490 GVKTPPNCRK
+490 GVRTPQNCRK

-511 YLADDYLGGHWW
+511 YLTDDYLGGQWW
-523 RSPKGIVLKVLTPPL
+523 RSPKGIVLKALTPPL

-603 RLMPYKNVDVLL
+603 RLMPYKNVAVLL
-615 RAFADLPDEHLV
+615 RAFADLPDAHLV

-689 LALHAGGYLDTVDGV
+689 LALHAGGYLDTVVDGV
-704 SGRFFDSATPGAVT
+704 SGRVFDSATPGAVT

-751 LHLRPAPERGAV
+751 LHLRPAPDRGAV

>member
-1 MTPPAGA
+1 MT
-8 KTSRDRN
+8 T
-15 GAVQPMPSGWPHT
+15 
-28 DTHPPST
+28 
-35 SSSRTC
+35 
-41 LEVTDTVTSFT
+41 FT

-74 RELGRDVTI
+74 RELGRDVI
-83 IAPQTPGDVVAEA
+83 IVAPQTPGDVVAEA
-96 RKRGFRVIAIHGDT
+96 RKRGFRIIAIHGDT
-110 TGKYLKNLRRW
+110 TGKYLENLRRW

-144 PDRVVHLHQRPLG
+144 PDRVVHLHQRPFG
-157 KLRALAVVARH
+157 KLRALAVVARR
-168 GTLATVVPSAS
+168 GALATVVPSAS

-196 ARHRAPR
+196 AHDRAAR
-203 PVEGTVTVGFLGRL
+203 PVKGTFTVGFLGRL

-227 EAMAELKRRHPG
+227 ETMSELERRHPG
-239 RFRLLLAGESR
+239 RFKLLLAGEPR

-257 QLVARRIA
+257 DRVANRIA
-265 SLGDLVDH
+265 ALGDAVDH

-286 DLSVFPSVWPE
+286 DLAVFPSVWPE
-297 PFGLVVSEAMSARCP
+297 PFGLVVSEAMSAHCP
-312 FVLTDAGAL
+312 FVITDAGAL
-321 QEVAGP
+321 QEVAGAE
-327 DHPFVARADDATSLA
+327 HPFVAKADDAVSLA
-342 DAIERAAEGYDKGL
+342 DTIERAAEGYDEEL
-356 LDAAHD
+356 LDAARD
-362 RWQENFS
+362 RWQTNFS
-369 PEAGRARLAEI
+369 PGAGRARLAEI

-386 EPDQGAPHVAI
+386 EPSSGAPRVAI

-416 RMFPEAPIITSVYES
+416 TIFPDAPIVTAVYAP
-431 DLTYPEFSTHEV
+431 DLTYPEFASHEV

-449 RIGWL
+449 RIGLL

-465 DWAFDHTE
+465 DWAFDHTC
-473 VPAGTDTVLVS
+473 VPEGTDIVLVS

-490 GVKTPPNCRK
+490 GVKTPARCRK

-511 YLADDYLGGHWW
+511 YLAEDYLGDQWW

-587 PLPGLEG
+587 PLPGLD
-594 HPSFFLTVS
+594 HPSFFLVVS
-603 RLMPYKNVDVLL
+603 RLMPYKNVDIVLN
-615 RAFADLPDEHLV
+615 AFVDLPDEHLV
-627 VIGSG
+627 VVGSG
-632 PLRDELHALAPANV
+632 PLRDELHDLAPANV

-657 RWAYAHASAVIAP
+657 RWAYAHAAAVIAP

-689 LALHAGGYLDTVDGV
+689 LALHAGGYLDTVVDGI
-704 SGRFFDSATPGAVT
+704 SGQFFDSATPDAVV
-718 QAVRQFRENPLE
+718 QAVRSFRENPVE
-730 ERTVLD
+730 KRAVLD
-736 HAGKFSPET
+736 HAERFSPDT
-745 FARAIR
+745 FSKDVRRAMK
-751 LHLRPAPERGAV
+751 A
-763 PSHDQV
+763 ST

>member
-1 MTPPAGA
+1 MT
-8 KTSRDRN
+8 T
-15 GAVQPMPSGWPHT
+15 
-28 DTHPPST
+28 
-35 SSSRTC
+35 
-41 LEVTDTVTSFT
+41 FT
-52 IASNQGTMGGGEV
+52 IASNQGSMGGGEV
-65 MMFAIAEAA
+65 MMLAIAEAA
-74 RELGRDVTI
+74 RELGREVTVV
-83 IAPQTPGDVVAEA
+83 APQTPGDVVEEA
-96 RKRGFRVIAIHGDT
+96 LRRGFRVMAIHGDT
-110 TGKYLKNLRRW
+110 TAKYLASLRRW
-121 DASERTGLLWCNGL
+121 DATERRGLLWCNGL

-144 PDRVVHLHQRPLG
+144 LNRVVHLHQRPAG
-157 KLRALAVVARH
+157 KLRALAVAARR
-168 GTLATVVPSAS
+168 GALATVVPSAY
-179 MAEAV
+179 MAAAV
-184 SDARVMWNWNPP
+184 PGSRVMWNWNPP
-196 ARHRAPR
+196 ARTRDFTEPGA
-203 PVEGTVTVGFLGRL
+203 TVTVGFLGRL
-217 SSDKGVPRLC
+217 SSGKGVPRLC
-227 EAMAELKRRHPG
+227 ETMSELERRHPG
-239 RFRLLLAGESR
+239 RFKLLLAGEPR

-257 QLVARRIA
+257 DRVANRIA
-265 SLGDLVDH
+265 ALGDAVDH
-273 RGWMDRDEFFSSV
+273 RGWMDRNEFFSSV
-286 DLSVFPSVWPE
+286 DLAVFPSVWPE
-297 PFGLVVSEAMSARCP
+297 PFGLVVSEAMSAHCP
-312 FVLTDAGAL
+312 FVITDAGAL
-321 QEVAGP
+321 QEVAGAE
-327 DHPFVARADDATSLA
+327 HPFVAKADDAVSLA
-342 DAIERAAEGYDKGL
+342 DTIERAAEGYDEEL

-511 YLADDYLGGHWW
+511 YLADDYLGGRWW
-523 RSPKGIVLKVLTPPL
+523 RSPRGIVLKVLTPPL

-587 PLPGLEG
+587 PLPGLD
-594 HPSFFLTVS
+594 HPSFFLVVS
-603 RLMPYKNVDVLL
+603 RLMPYKNVDIVLN
-615 RAFADLPDEHLV
+615 AFVDLPDEHLV
-627 VIGSG
+627 VVGSG
-632 PLRDELHALAPANV
+632 PLRDELHDLAPANV

-657 RWAYAHASAVIAP
+657 RWAYAHAAAVIAP

-689 LALHAGGYLDTVDGV
+689 LALHAGGYLDTVVDGI
-704 SGRFFDSATPGAVT
+704 SGQFFDSATPDAVV
-718 QAVRQFRENPLE
+718 QAVRSFRENPVE
-730 ERTVLD
+730 KRAVLD
-736 HAGKFSPET
+736 HAERFSPDT
-745 FARAIR
+745 FSKDVRRAMK
-751 LHLRPAPERGAV
+751 A
-763 PSHDQV
+763 ST

>member
-1 MTPPAGA
+1 MT
-8 KTSRDRN
+8 T
-15 GAVQPMPSGWPHT
+15 
-28 DTHPPST
+28 
-35 SSSRTC
+35 
-41 LEVTDTVTSFT
+41 FT
-52 IASNQGTMGGGEV
+52 IASNQGSMGGGEV
-65 MMFAIAEAA
+65 MMLAIAEAA
-74 RELGRDVTI
+74 RELGREITVV
-83 IAPQTPGDVVAEA
+83 APQTPGDVVAEA
-96 RKRGFRVIAIHGDT
+96 RRRGFRVVAIHGDT
-110 TGKYLKNLRRW
+110 TPKYLANLRRW
-121 DASERTGLLWCNGL
+121 DAIERTGLLWCNGL

-144 PDRVVHLHQRPLG
+144 PNRVVHLHQRPSG
-157 KLRALAVVARH
+157 KLRALATVARR
-168 GTLATVVPSAS
+168 GASATIVPSAS
-179 MAEAV
+179 MADVV
-184 SDARVMWNWNPP
+184 SGAQVMWNWNPP
-196 ARHRAPR
+196 AHDRAAR
-203 PVEGTVTVGFLGRL
+203 PVKGTFTVGFLGRL

-227 EAMAELKRRHPG
+227 ETMSELERRHPG
-239 RFRLLLAGESR
+239 RFKLLLAGEPR

-257 QLVARRIA
+257 DRVANRIA
-265 SLGDLVDH
+265 ALGDAVDH

-286 DLSVFPSVWPE
+286 DLAVFPSVWPE
-297 PFGLVVSEAMSARCP
+297 PFGLVVSEAMSAHCP
-312 FVLTDAGAL
+312 FVITDAGAL

-356 LDAAHD
+356 LDAAHE

-410 VVTQFA
+410 VVSQFA
-416 RMFPEAPIITSVYES
+416 TMFPEASIVTSVYEP
-431 DLTYPEFSTHEV
+431 DLTYPDFASHEV

-490 GVKTPPNCRK
+490 GVKTPPGCRK

-511 YLADDYLGGHWW
+511 YLADDYLGDKWW
-523 RSPKGIVLKVLTPPL
+523 RSPKGIVLRALTPPL
-538 RRWDRR
+538 RRWDQK
-544 AAASADEYLCNS
+544 AAASADKYLCNS

-568 IEAAVVHP
+568 IEATVVHP
-576 PYSLDPTGPQE
+576 PYSLDPDGPQE
-587 PLPGLEG
+587 PLPGSENL
-594 HPSFFLTVS
+594 PSFFLTVS

-615 RAFADLPDEHLV
+615 HAFADMPDEHLV

-632 PLRDELHALAPANV
+632 PLRDELHDLAPANV

-657 RWAYAHASAVIAP
+657 RWAYAHAAAVIAP

-689 LALHAGGYLDTVDGV
+689 LALHAGGYLDTVVDGI
-704 SGRFFDSATPGAVT
+704 SGQFFDSATPDAVV
-718 QAVRQFRENPLE
+718 QAVRSFRENPVE
-730 ERTVLD
+730 KRAVLD
-736 HAGKFSPET
+736 HAERFSPDT
-745 FARAIR
+745 FSKDVRHAMKA
-751 LHLRPAPERGAV
+751 
-763 PSHDQV
+763 ST

>member
-1 MTPPAGA
+1 MT
-8 KTSRDRN
+8 T
-15 GAVQPMPSGWPHT
+15 
-28 DTHPPST
+28 
-35 SSSRTC
+35 
-41 LEVTDTVTSFT
+41 FT
-52 IASNQGTMGGGEV
+52 IASNQGSMGGGEV
-65 MMFAIAEAA
+65 MMLAIAEAA
-74 RELGRDVTI
+74 RELGREITVV
-83 IAPQTPGDVVAEA
+83 APQTPGDVVAEA
-96 RKRGFRVIAIHGDT
+96 RRRGFRVVAIHGDT
-110 TGKYLKNLRRW
+110 TPKYLANLRRW
-121 DASERTGLLWCNGL
+121 DAIERTGLLWCNGL

-144 PDRVVHLHQRPLG
+144 PNRVVHLHQRPSG
-157 KLRALAVVARH
+157 KLRALATVARR
-168 GTLATVVPSAS
+168 GASATIVPSAS
-179 MAEAV
+179 MADAV
-184 SDARVMWNWNPP
+184 SGTQVMWNWNPP
-196 ARHRAPR
+196 AHDRAAR
-203 PVEGTVTVGFLGRL
+203 PVKGTFTVGFLGRL

-227 EAMAELKRRHPG
+227 ETMSELERRHPG
-239 RFRLLLAGESR
+239 RFKLLLAGEPR

-257 QLVARRIA
+257 DRVANRIA
-265 SLGDLVDH
+265 ALGDAVDH

-286 DLSVFPSVWPE
+286 DLAVFPSVRPE
-297 PFGLVVSEAMSARCP
+297 TFGLVVSEAMSAHSP
-312 FVLTDAGAL
+312 FVITDAGAL
-321 QEVAGP
+321 QEVAGAE
-327 DHPFVARADDATSLA
+327 HPFVAKADDAVSLA
-342 DAIERAAEGYDKGL
+342 DTIERAAEGYVEEL
-356 LDAAHD
+356 LDAARD

-369 PEAGRARLAEI
+369 PEAGRSRLAEV
-380 LADVDP
+380 LAEVDP
-386 EPDQGAPHVAI
+386 EPSSDTPRVTI

-416 RMFPEAPIITSVYES
+416 TIFPDAPIVTAVYAP
-431 DLTYPEFSTHEV
+431 DLTYPEFASHEV

-449 RIGWL
+449 RIGLL

-473 VPAGTDTVLVS
+473 VPTGTDTVLVS

-490 GVKTPPNCRK
+490 GVRTPQNCRK

-511 YLADDYLGGHWW
+511 YLTDDYLGGQWW
-523 RSPKGIVLKVLTPPL
+523 RSPKGIVLKALTPPL

-689 LALHAGGYLDTVDGV
+689 LALHAGGYLDTVVDGV

>member
-1 MTPPAGA
+1 MT
-8 KTSRDRN
+8 T
-15 GAVQPMPSGWPHT
+15 
-28 DTHPPST
+28 
-35 SSSRTC
+35 
-41 LEVTDTVTSFT
+41 FT
-52 IASNQGTMGGGEV
+52 IASNQGSMGGGEV
-65 MMFAIAEAA
+65 MMLAIAEAA
-74 RELGRDVTI
+74 RELGREVTVV
-83 IAPQTPGDVVAEA
+83 APQTPGDVVEEA
-96 RKRGFRVIAIHGDT
+96 LRRGFRVMAIHGDT
-110 TGKYLKNLRRW
+110 TAKYLASLRRW
-121 DASERTGLLWCNGL
+121 DATERRGLLWCNGL

-144 PDRVVHLHQRPLG
+144 LNRVVHLHQRPAG
-157 KLRALAVVARH
+157 KLRALAVAARR
-168 GTLATVVPSAS
+168 GALATVVPSAY
-179 MAEAV
+179 MAAAV
-184 SDARVMWNWNPP
+184 PGSRVMWNWNPP
-196 ARHRAPR
+196 ARTRDFTEPGA
-203 PVEGTVTVGFLGRL
+203 TVTVGFLGRL

-227 EAMAELKRRHPG
+227 ETMSELERRHPG

-286 DLSVFPSVWPE
+286 DLAVFPSVWPE
-297 PFGLVVSEAMSARCP
+297 TFGLVVSEAMSAHCP
-312 FVLTDAGAL
+312 FVITDAGAL
-321 QEVAGP
+321 QEVAGAE
-327 DHPFVARADDATSLA
+327 HPFVAKADDAVSLA
-342 DAIERAAEGYDKGL
+342 DTIERAAEGYDEEL
-356 LDAAHD
+356 LDAARD
-362 RWQENFS
+362 RWQTNFS
-369 PEAGRARLAEI
+369 PGAGRARLAEI

-386 EPDQGAPHVAI
+386 EPSSGAPRVAI

-410 VVTQFA
+410 VVSQFA
-416 RMFPEAPIITSVYES
+416 TMFPEASIVTSVYEP
-431 DLTYPEFSTHEV
+431 DLTYPDFASHEV

-490 GVKTPPNCRK
+490 GVKTPPGCRK

-511 YLADDYLGGHWW
+511 YLADDYLGDKWW
-523 RSPKGIVLKVLTPPL
+523 RSPKGIVLRALTPPL
-538 RRWDRR
+538 RRWDQK

-568 IEAAVVHP
+568 IEATVVHP
-576 PYSLDPTGPQE
+576 PYSLDPDGPQE
-587 PLPGLEG
+587 PLPGSENL
-594 HPSFFLTVS
+594 PSFFLTVS

-615 RAFADLPDEHLV
+615 HAFADMPDEHLV

-632 PLRDELHALAPANV
+632 PLRDELHDLAPANV

-657 RWAYAHASAVIAP
+657 RWAYAHAAAVIAP

-689 LALHAGGYLDTVDGV
+689 LALHAGGYLDTVVDGI
-704 SGRFFDSATPGAVT
+704 SGQFFDSATPDAVV
-718 QAVRQFRENPLE
+718 QAVRSFRENPVE
-730 ERTVLD
+730 KRAVLD
-736 HAGKFSPET
+736 HAERFSPDT
-745 FARAIR
+745 FSKDVRHAMKA
-751 LHLRPAPERGAV
+751 
-763 PSHDQV
+763 ST

>member
-1 MTPPAGA
+1 MT
-8 KTSRDRN
+8 T
-15 GAVQPMPSGWPHT
+15 
-28 DTHPPST
+28 
-35 SSSRTC
+35 
-41 LEVTDTVTSFT
+41 FT
-52 IASNQGTMGGGEV
+52 IASNQGSMGGGEV
-65 MMFAIAEAA
+65 MMLAIAEAA
-74 RELGRDVTI
+74 RELGREITVV
-83 IAPQTPGDVVAEA
+83 APQTPGDVVAEA
-96 RKRGFRVIAIHGDT
+96 RRRGFRVVAIHGDT
-110 TGKYLKNLRRW
+110 TPKYLANLRRW
-121 DASERTGLLWCNGL
+121 DAIERTGLLWCNGL

-144 PDRVVHLHQRPLG
+144 PNRVVHLHQRPSG
-157 KLRALAVVARH
+157 KLRALATVARR
-168 GTLATVVPSAS
+168 GASATIVPSAS
-179 MAEAV
+179 MADVV
-184 SDARVMWNWNPP
+184 SGAQVMWNWNPP
-196 ARHRAPR
+196 AHDRAAR
-203 PVEGTVTVGFLGRL
+203 PVKGTFTVGFLGRL

-227 EAMAELKRRHPG
+227 ETMSELERRHPG
-239 RFRLLLAGESR
+239 RFKLLLAGEPR

-257 QLVARRIA
+257 DRVANRIA
-265 SLGDLVDH
+265 ALGDAVDH

-286 DLSVFPSVWPE
+286 DLAVFPSVWPE
-297 PFGLVVSEAMSARCP
+297 PFGLVVSEAMSAHCP
-312 FVLTDAGAL
+312 FVITDAGAL

-342 DAIERAAEGYDKGL
+342 DAIERAAEGNDKGL
-356 LDAAHD
+356 LDAAHE

-410 VVTQFA
+410 VVSQFA
-416 RMFPEAPIITSVYES
+416 TMFPEASIVTSVYEP
-431 DLTYPEFSTHEV
+431 DLTYPDFASHEV

-490 GVKTPPNCRK
+490 GVKTPPGCRK

-511 YLADDYLGGHWW
+511 YLADDYLGDKWW
-523 RSPKGIVLKVLTPPL
+523 RSPKGIVLRALTPPL
-538 RRWDRR
+538 RRWDQK

-568 IEAAVVHP
+568 IEATVVHP
-576 PYSLDPTGPQE
+576 PYSLDPDGPQE
-587 PLPGLEG
+587 PLPGSENL
-594 HPSFFLTVS
+594 PSFFLTVS

-615 RAFADLPDEHLV
+615 HAFADMPDEHLV

-632 PLRDELHALAPANV
+632 PLRDELHDLAPANV

-657 RWAYAHASAVIAP
+657 RWAYAHAAAVIAP

-689 LALHAGGYLDTVDGV
+689 LALHAGGYLDTVVDGI
-704 SGRFFDSATPGAVT
+704 SGQFFDSATPDAVV
-718 QAVRQFRENPLE
+718 QAVRSFRENPVE
-730 ERTVLD
+730 KRAVLD
-736 HAGKFSPET
+736 HAERFSPDT
-745 FARAIR
+745 FSKDVRHAMKA
-751 LHLRPAPERGAV
+751 
-763 PSHDQV
+763 ST

>member
-1 MTPPAGA
+1 MT
-8 KTSRDRN
+8 T
-15 GAVQPMPSGWPHT
+15 
-28 DTHPPST
+28 
-35 SSSRTC
+35 
-41 LEVTDTVTSFT
+41 FT
-52 IASNQGTMGGGEV
+52 IASNQGSMGGGEV
-65 MMFAIAEAA
+65 MMLAIAEAA
-74 RELGRDVTI
+74 RELGREVTVV
-83 IAPQTPGDVVAEA
+83 APQTPGDVVEEA
-96 RKRGFRVIAIHGDT
+96 LRRGFRVMAIHGDT
-110 TGKYLKNLRRW
+110 TAKYLASLRRW
-121 DASERTGLLWCNGL
+121 DATERRGLLWCNGL

-144 PDRVVHLHQRPLG
+144 LNRVVHLHQRPAG
-157 KLRALAVVARH
+157 KLRALAVAARR
-168 GTLATVVPSAS
+168 GALATVVPSAY
-179 MAEAV
+179 MAAAV
-184 SDARVMWNWNPP
+184 PGSRVMWNWNPP
-196 ARHRAPR
+196 ARTRDFTEPGA
-203 PVEGTVTVGFLGRL
+203 TVTVGFLGRL
-217 SSDKGVPRLC
+217 SSGKGVPRLC
-227 EAMAELKRRHPG
+227 ETMSELERRHPG
-239 RFRLLLAGESR
+239 RFKLLLAGEPR

-257 QLVARRIA
+257 DRVANRIA
-265 SLGDLVDH
+265 ALGDAVDH
-273 RGWMDRDEFFSSV
+273 RGWMDRNEFFSSV
-286 DLSVFPSVWPE
+286 DLAVFPSVWPE
-297 PFGLVVSEAMSARCP
+297 PFGLVVSEAMSAHCP
-312 FVLTDAGAL
+312 FVITDAGAL
-321 QEVAGP
+321 QEVAGAE
-327 DHPFVARADDATSLA
+327 HPFVAKADDAVSLA
-342 DAIERAAEGYDKGL
+342 DTIERAAEGYDEEL

-511 YLADDYLGGHWW
+511 YLADDYLGGRWW
-523 RSPKGIVLKVLTPPL
+523 RSPKGIVLKALTPPL

-587 PLPGLEG
+587 PLPGLD
-594 HPSFFLTVS
+594 HPSFFLVVS
-603 RLMPYKNVDVLL
+603 RLMPYKNVDIVLN
-615 RAFADLPDEHLV
+615 AFVDLPDEHLV
-627 VIGSG
+627 VVGSG
-632 PLRDELHALAPANV
+632 PLRDELHDLAPANV

-657 RWAYAHASAVIAP
+657 RWAYAHAAAVIAP

-689 LALHAGGYLDTVDGV
+689 LALHAGGYLDTVVDGI
-704 SGRFFDSATPGAVT
+704 SGQFFDSATPDAVV
-718 QAVRQFRENPLE
+718 QAVRSFRENPVE
-730 ERTVLD
+730 KRAVLD
-736 HAGKFSPET
+736 HAERFSPDT
-745 FARAIR
+745 FSKNVRRAMK
-751 LHLRPAPERGAV
+751 E
-763 PSHDQV
+763 ST

>member
-1 MTPPAGA
+1 MT
-8 KTSRDRN
+8 T
-15 GAVQPMPSGWPHT
+15 
-28 DTHPPST
+28 
-35 SSSRTC
+35 
-41 LEVTDTVTSFT
+41 FT
-52 IASNQGTMGGGEV
+52 IASNQGSMGGGEV
-65 MMFAIAEAA
+65 MMLAIAEAA
-74 RELGRDVTI
+74 RELGREVTVV
-83 IAPQTPGDVVAEA
+83 APQTPGDVVEEA
-96 RKRGFRVIAIHGDT
+96 LRRGFRVMAIHGDT
-110 TGKYLKNLRRW
+110 TAKYLASLRRW
-121 DASERTGLLWCNGL
+121 DATERRGLLWCNGL

-144 PDRVVHLHQRPLG
+144 LNRVVHLHQRPAG
-157 KLRALAVVARH
+157 KLRALAVAARR
-168 GTLATVVPSAS
+168 GALATVVPSAY
-179 MAEAV
+179 MAAAV
-184 SDARVMWNWNPP
+184 PGSRVMWNWNPP
-196 ARHRAPR
+196 ARTRDFTEPGA
-203 PVEGTVTVGFLGRL
+203 TVTVGFLGRL

-227 EAMAELKRRHPG
+227 ETMSELERRHPG

-286 DLSVFPSVWPE
+286 DLAVFPSVWPE
-297 PFGLVVSEAMSARCP
+297 PFGLVVSEAMSAHCP
-312 FVLTDAGAL
+312 FVITDAGAL
-321 QEVAGP
+321 QEVAGAE
-327 DHPFVARADDATSLA
+327 HPFVAKADDAVSLA
-342 DAIERAAEGYDKGL
+342 DTIERAAEGYDEEL
-356 LDAAHD
+356 LDAARD
-362 RWQENFS
+362 RWQTNFS
-369 PEAGRARLAEI
+369 PGAGRARLAEI

-386 EPDQGAPHVAI
+386 EPSSGAPRVAI

-410 VVTQFA
+410 VVSQFA
-416 RMFPEAPIITSVYES
+416 TMFPEASIVTSVYEP
-431 DLTYPEFSTHEV
+431 DLTYPDFASHEV

-490 GVKTPPNCRK
+490 GVKTPPGCRK

-511 YLADDYLGGHWW
+511 YLADDYLGDKWW
-523 RSPKGIVLKVLTPPL
+523 RSPKGIVLRALTPPL
-538 RRWDRR
+538 RRWDQK

-568 IEAAVVHP
+568 IEATVVHP
-576 PYSLDPTGPQE
+576 PYSLDPDGPQE
-587 PLPGLEG
+587 PLPGSENL
-594 HPSFFLTVS
+594 PSFFLTVS

-615 RAFADLPDEHLV
+615 HAFADMPDEHLV

-632 PLRDELHALAPANV
+632 PLRDELHDLAPANV

-657 RWAYAHASAVIAP
+657 RWAYAHAAAVIAP

-689 LALHAGGYLDTVDGV
+689 LALHAGGYLDTVVDGI
-704 SGRFFDSATPGAVT
+704 SGQFFDSATPDAVV
-718 QAVRQFRENPLE
+718 QAVRSFRENPVE
-730 ERTVLD
+730 KRAVLD
-736 HAGKFSPET
+736 HAERFSPDT
-745 FARAIR
+745 FSKDVRHAMKA
-751 LHLRPAPERGAV
+751 
-763 PSHDQV
+763 ST

>member
-1 MTPPAGA
+1 M
-8 KTSRDRN
+8 SE
-15 GAVQPMPSGWPHT
+15 
-28 DTHPPST
+28 
-35 SSSRTC
+35 
-41 LEVTDTVTSFT
+41 LE
-52 IASNQGTMGGGEV
+52 
-65 MMFAIAEAA
+65 
-74 RELGRDVTI
+74 
-83 IAPQTPGDVVAEA
+83 
-96 RKRGFRVIAIHGDT
+96 
-110 TGKYLKNLRRW
+110 
-121 DASERTGLLWCNGL
+121 
-135 RPAFATSGH
+135 
-144 PDRVVHLHQRPLG
+144 
-157 KLRALAVVARH
+157 
-168 GTLATVVPSAS
+168 
-179 MAEAV
+179 
-184 SDARVMWNWNPP
+184 
-196 ARHRAPR
+196 
-203 PVEGTVTVGFLGRL
+203 
-217 SSDKGVPRLC
+217 
-227 EAMAELKRRHPG
+227 RRHPG
-239 RFRLLLAGESR
+239 RFKLLLAGEPR

-257 QLVARRIA
+257 DRVANRIA
-265 SLGDLVDH
+265 ALGDAVDH
-273 RGWMDRDEFFSSV
+273 RGWMDRNEFFSSV
-286 DLSVFPSVWPE
+286 DLAVFPSVWPE
-297 PFGLVVSEAMSARCP
+297 LFGLVVSEAMSAHCP
-312 FVLTDAGAL
+312 FVITDAGAL
-321 QEVAGP
+321 QEVAGAE
-327 DHPFVARADDATSLA
+327 HPFVAKADDAVSLA
-342 DAIERAAEGYDKGL
+342 DTIERAAEGYDEEL

-465 DWAFDHTE
+465 DRAFDHTE

-511 YLADDYLGGHWW
+511 YLADDYLGGRWW
-523 RSPKGIVLKVLTPPL
+523 RSPKGIVLKALTPPL

-587 PLPGLEG
+587 PLPGLD
-594 HPSFFLTVS
+594 HPSFFLVVS
-603 RLMPYKNVDVLL
+603 RLMPYKNVDIVLN
-615 RAFADLPDEHLV
+615 AFVDLPDEHLV
-627 VIGSG
+627 VVGSG
-632 PLRDELHALAPANV
+632 PLRDELHDLAPANV

-657 RWAYAHASAVIAP
+657 RWAYAHAAAVIAP

-689 LALHAGGYLDTVDGV
+689 LALHAGGYLDTVVDGV

-730 ERTVLD
+730 ERTVLE

-745 FARAIR
+745 FARAIVA
-751 LHLRPAPERGAV
+751 HVEF
-763 PSHDQV
+763 SSDSQKD

>member
-1 MTPPAGA
+1 MT
-8 KTSRDRN
+8 T
-15 GAVQPMPSGWPHT
+15 
-28 DTHPPST
+28 
-35 SSSRTC
+35 
-41 LEVTDTVTSFT
+41 FT
-52 IASNQGTMGGGEV
+52 IASNQGSMGGGEV
-65 MMFAIAEAA
+65 MMLAIAEAA
-74 RELGRDVTI
+74 HELGREITVV
-83 IAPQTPGDVVAEA
+83 APQTPGDVVAEA
-96 RKRGFRVIAIHGDT
+96 RRRGFRVVAIHGDT
-110 TGKYLKNLRRW
+110 TPKYLANLRRW
-121 DASERTGLLWCNGL
+121 DAIERTGLLWCNGL

-144 PDRVVHLHQRPLG
+144 PNRVVHLHQRPSG
-157 KLRALAVVARH
+157 KLRALATVARR
-168 GTLATVVPSAS
+168 GASATIVPSAS
-179 MAEAV
+179 MADVV
-184 SDARVMWNWNPP
+184 SGAQVMWNWNPP
-196 ARHRAPR
+196 AHDRAAR
-203 PVEGTVTVGFLGRL
+203 PVKGTFTVGFLGRL

-227 EAMAELKRRHPG
+227 ETMSELERRHPG

-286 DLSVFPSVWPE
+286 DLAVFPSVWPE
-297 PFGLVVSEAMSARCP
+297 PFGLVVSEAMSAHCP
-312 FVLTDAGAL
+312 FVITDAGAL
-321 QEVAGP
+321 QEVAGAE
-327 DHPFVARADDATSLA
+327 HPFVAKADDAGSLA
-342 DAIERAAEGYDKGL
+342 DTIERAAEGYDEEL
-356 LDAAHD
+356 LDAARD

-369 PEAGRARLAEI
+369 PGAGRARLAEI

-386 EPDQGAPHVAI
+386 EPSSGAPRVAI

-410 VVTQFA
+410 VVSQFA

-511 YLADDYLGGHWW
+511 YLADDYLGRRWW
-523 RSPKGIVLKVLTPPL
+523 RSPKGIVLKVLTPTL

-587 PLPGLEG
+587 PLPGLD
-594 HPSFFLTVS
+594 HPSFFLVVS
-603 RLMPYKNVDVLL
+603 RLMPYKNVDIVLN
-615 RAFADLPDEHLV
+615 AFVDLPDEHLV
-627 VIGSG
+627 VVGSG
-632 PLRDELHALAPANV
+632 PLRDELHDLAPANV
-646 SFFEGISDAQL
+646 SFFEDISDAQL

-689 LALHAGGYLDTVDGV
+689 LALHAGGYLDTVVDGI
-704 SGRFFDSATPGAVT
+704 SGQFFDSATPDAVV
-718 QAVRQFRENPLE
+718 QAVRSFRENPVE
-730 ERTVLD
+730 KRAVLD
-736 HAGKFSPET
+736 HAERFSPDT
-745 FARAIR
+745 FSKDVRHAMKA
-751 LHLRPAPERGAV
+751 
-763 PSHDQV
+763 ST

>member
-1 MTPPAGA
+1 MT
-8 KTSRDRN
+8 T
-15 GAVQPMPSGWPHT
+15 
-28 DTHPPST
+28 
-35 SSSRTC
+35 
-41 LEVTDTVTSFT
+41 FT
-52 IASNQGTMGGGEV
+52 IASNQGSMGGGEV
-65 MMFAIAEAA
+65 MMLAIAEAA
-74 RELGRDVTI
+74 RELGREVTVV
-83 IAPQTPGDVVAEA
+83 APQTPGDVVEEA
-96 RKRGFRVIAIHGDT
+96 LRRGFRVMAIHGDT
-110 TGKYLKNLRRW
+110 TAKYLASLRRW
-121 DASERTGLLWCNGL
+121 DATERRGLLWCNGL

-144 PDRVVHLHQRPLG
+144 LNRVVHLHQRPAG
-157 KLRALAVVARH
+157 KLRALAVAARR
-168 GTLATVVPSAS
+168 GALATVVPSAY
-179 MAEAV
+179 MAAAV
-184 SDARVMWNWNPP
+184 PGSRVMWNWNPP
-196 ARHRAPR
+196 ARTRDFTEPGA
-203 PVEGTVTVGFLGRL
+203 TVTVGFLGRL

-227 EAMAELKRRHPG
+227 ETMSELERRHPG

-286 DLSVFPSVWPE
+286 DLAVFPSVWPE
-297 PFGLVVSEAMSARCP
+297 TFGLVVSEAMSAHCP
-312 FVLTDAGAL
+312 FVITDAGAL
-321 QEVAGP
+321 QEVAGAE
-327 DHPFVARADDATSLA
+327 HPFVAKADDAVSLA
-342 DAIERAAEGYDKGL
+342 DTIERAAEGYDEEL
-356 LDAAHD
+356 LDAARD
-362 RWQENFS
+362 RWQTNFS
-369 PEAGRARLAEI
+369 PGAGRARLAEI

-386 EPDQGAPHVAI
+386 EPSSGAPRVAI

-410 VVTQFA
+410 VVSQFA
-416 RMFPEAPIITSVYES
+416 TMFPEASIVTSVYEP
-431 DLTYPEFSTHEV
+431 DLTYPDFASHEV

-490 GVKTPPNCRK
+490 GVKTPPGCRK

-511 YLADDYLGGHWW
+511 YLADDYLGDKWW
-523 RSPKGIVLKVLTPPL
+523 RSPKGIVLSALTPPL
-538 RRWDRR
+538 RRWDQK

-568 IEAAVVHP
+568 IEATVVHP
-576 PYSLDPTGPQE
+576 PYSLDPDGPQE
-587 PLPGLEG
+587 PLPGSENL
-594 HPSFFLTVS
+594 PSFFLTVS

-615 RAFADLPDEHLV
+615 HAFADMPDEHLV

-632 PLRDELHALAPANV
+632 PLRDELHDLAPANV

-657 RWAYAHASAVIAP
+657 RWAYAHAAAVIAP

-689 LALHAGGYLDTVDGV
+689 LALHAGGYLDTVVDGI
-704 SGRFFDSATPGAVT
+704 SGQFFDSATPDAVV
-718 QAVRQFRENPLE
+718 QAVRSFRENPVE
-730 ERTVLD
+730 KRAVLD
-736 HAGKFSPET
+736 HAERFSPDT
-745 FARAIR
+745 FSKDVRHAMKA
-751 LHLRPAPERGAV
+751 
-763 PSHDQV
+763 ST

>member
-1 MTPPAGA
+1 MT
-8 KTSRDRN
+8 T
-15 GAVQPMPSGWPHT
+15 
-28 DTHPPST
+28 
-35 SSSRTC
+35 
-41 LEVTDTVTSFT
+41 FT
-52 IASNQGTMGGGEV
+52 IASNQGSMGGGEV
-65 MMFAIAEAA
+65 MMLAIAEAA
-74 RELGRDVTI
+74 RELGREITVV
-83 IAPQTPGDVVAEA
+83 APQTPGDVVAEA
-96 RKRGFRVIAIHGDT
+96 RRRGFRVVAIHGDT
-110 TGKYLKNLRRW
+110 TPKYLANLRRW
-121 DASERTGLLWCNGL
+121 DAIERTGLLWCNGL

-144 PDRVVHLHQRPLG
+144 PNRVVHLHQRPSG
-157 KLRALAVVARH
+157 KLRALATVARR
-168 GTLATVVPSAS
+168 GASATIVPSAS
-179 MAEAV
+179 MADVV
-184 SDARVMWNWNPP
+184 SGAQVMWNWNPP
-196 ARHRAPR
+196 AHDRAAR
-203 PVEGTVTVGFLGRL
+203 PVKGTFTVGFLGRL

-227 EAMAELKRRHPG
+227 ETMSELERRHPG
-239 RFRLLLAGESR
+239 RFKLLLAGEPR

-257 QLVARRIA
+257 DRVANRIA
-265 SLGDLVDH
+265 ALGDAVDH

-286 DLSVFPSVWPE
+286 DLAVFPSVWPE
-297 PFGLVVSEAMSARCP
+297 PFGLVVSEAMSAHCP
-312 FVLTDAGAL
+312 FVITDAGAL

-342 DAIERAAEGYDKGL
+342 DAIERAAEGNDKGL
-356 LDAAHD
+356 LDAAHE

-410 VVTQFA
+410 VVSQFA
-416 RMFPEAPIITSVYES
+416 TMFPEASIVTSVYEP
-431 DLTYPEFSTHEV
+431 DLTYPDFASHEV

-490 GVKTPPNCRK
+490 GVKTPPGCRK

-511 YLADDYLGGHWW
+511 YLADDYLGHKWW
-523 RSPKGIVLKVLTPPL
+523 RSPKGIVLRALTPPL
-538 RRWDRR
+538 RRWDQK

-568 IEAAVVHP
+568 IEATVVHP
-576 PYSLDPTGPQE
+576 PYSLDPDGPQE
-587 PLPGLEG
+587 PLPGSENL
-594 HPSFFLTVS
+594 PSFFLTVS

-615 RAFADLPDEHLV
+615 HAFADMPDEHLV

-632 PLRDELHALAPANV
+632 PLRDELHDLAPANV

-657 RWAYAHASAVIAP
+657 RWAYAHAAAVIAP

-689 LALHAGGYLDTVDGV
+689 LALHAGGYLDTVVDDI
-704 SGRFFDSATPGAVT
+704 SGQFFDSATPDAVV
-718 QAVRQFRENPLE
+718 QAVRSFRENPVE
-730 ERTVLD
+730 KRAVLD
-736 HAGKFSPET
+736 HAERFSPDT
-745 FARAIR
+745 FSKDVRHAMKA
-751 LHLRPAPERGAV
+751 
-763 PSHDQV
+763 ST